1 MFNELAL
8 QLLCFAN
15 SSFLREPPFYR
26 RRLIALKWLFM
37 AVMYLIF
44 VSNLLNLILMF
55 FFREA
60 RFKLETSVIRVIS
73 CMPSKAEFSK
83 IFHLVLTRMFFQIV
97 YNVKSSFP
105 KSFFQKLGQEI

>member
-8 QLLCFAN
+8 QLRCFAN

-26 RRLIALKWLFM
+26 RPADSVEM
-37 AVMYLIF
+37 AFYGC
-44 VSNLLNLILMF
+44 NLPYF
-55 FFREA
+55 CFKPPQSDSDVFFREP